1 MKSIKEAIEFIES
14 LPKEDFYKLRDWILE
29 RDWEKW
35 DREIEEDSKSG
46 KLDFLIK
53 QALDEKKTRIFGR
66 FVRY

>member
-1 MKSIKEAIEFIES
+1 MKSIEEAIEFIES

-46 KLDFLIK
+46 RLDFLIK
-53 QALDEKKTRIFGR
+53 QALDEKKQGLLKDL
-66 FVRY
+66 

>member
-1 MKSIKEAIEFIES
+1 MKSIEEAIEFIES

-29 RDWEKW
+29 RDWEQW

-53 QALDEKKTRIFGR
+53 QALDEKKQGLLEDL
-66 FVRY
+66 